1 MLHNA
6 IYIQT
11 ISRHHKGAPSNTKHQ
26 QGSFIVSKH
35 FIIQD
40 TQYHAN
46 KASPNPSLSTNHSS
60 VLSSKA
66 SSSSKNQ
73 GSEGQNIQSTEELK
87 CPYCDV
93 EFGEK
98 RKFNE
103 HISQIK
109 NNSCQPRKIFA
120 HRAKSCVSQ
129 A

>member
-1 MLHNA
+1 MLNNA

-11 ISRHHKGAPSNTKHQ
+11 ISKHHKGVSSNTNDQ
-26 QGSFIVSKH
+26 QSSIIVSKH

-40 TQYHAN
+40 TRYHAN
-46 KASPNPSLSTNHSS
+46 KASPNPALSTNHSS
-60 VLSSKA
+60 ALFSKA
-66 SSSSKNQ
+66 SSSKNQ

-93 EFGEK
+93 EFREK
-98 RKFNE
+98 RKFNQ

-109 NNSCQPRKIFA
+109 HNTCQPRKIFA